1 MNITKSEEIVEAVSS
16 SDVLELDSSKTKI
29 RRKDLQ

>member
-1 MNITKSEEIVEAVSS
+1 MNITKSQEIVEAVSS
-16 SDVLELDSSKTKI
+16 SETFELDESKTKI